1 MTPYRVVIEK
11 KASRALVALDQHH
24 RARTTGAIELLARNP
39 YPPAARK
46 LSNRLAYRVR
56 VGDYRII
63 YSVRDTTITMM
74 VVAMDHRKDAY
85 RWSMALTTVKDHE

>member
-1 MTPYRVVIEK
+1 
-11 KASRALVALDQHH
+11 
-24 RARTTGAIELLARNP
+24 LARNP

-63 YSVRDTTITMM
+63 YSVQESTITIV
-74 VVAMDHRKDAY
+74 VVAIGHRKDVY
-85 RWSMALTTVKDHE
+85 R

>member
-11 KASRALVALDQHH
+11 KASRALMALDQHH
-24 RARTTGAIELLARNP
+24 RARITGAIELLARNP

-63 YSVRDTTITMM
+63 YSVQESTITIV
-74 VVAMDHRKDAY
+74 VVAIGHRKDVY
-85 RWSMALTTVKDHE
+85 R

>member
-11 KASRALVALDQHH
+11 KASRALMALETNH
-24 RARTTGAIELLARNP
+24 RARITGAIELLARNP

-46 LSNRLAYRVR
+46 LTNRLAYRVR

-63 YSVRDTTITMM
+63 YSVNDTTITIM
-74 VVAMDHRKDAY
+74 VLATRHREDVY
-85 RWSMALTTVKDHE
+85 R

>member
-24 RARTTGAIELLARNP
+24 RARITGAIELLARNP

-63 YSVRDTTITMM
+63 YSVNDSTITIM
-74 VVAMDHRKDAY
+74 VLATHHREEVY
-85 RWSMALTTVKDHE
+85 R

>member
-11 KASRALVALDQHH
+11 KASRALMALDQHH
-24 RARTTGAIELLARNP
+24 RARITGAIELLARNP

-46 LSNRLAYRVR
+46 LTNRLAYRVR

-63 YSVRDTTITMM
+63 YSVQESTITIV
-74 VVAMDHRKDAY
+74 VVAIGHRKDVY
-85 RWSMALTTVKDHE
+85 R

>member
-1 MTPYRVVIEK
+1 VTPYRVVIEK

-24 RARTTGAIELLARNP
+24 RARITGAIELLARNP

-63 YSVRDTTITMM
+63 YSVNDSTITIM
-74 VVAMDHRKDAY
+74 VLATHHREEVY
-85 RWSMALTTVKDHE
+85 R

>member
-1 MTPYRVVIEK
+1 VTPYRVVIEK
-11 KASRALVALDQHH
+11 KASRALMALDQHH
-24 RARTTGAIELLARNP
+24 RARITGAIELLARNP

-63 YSVRDTTITMM
+63 YSVQESTITIV
-74 VVAMDHRKDAY
+74 VVAIGHRKDVY
-85 RWSMALTTVKDHE
+85 R

>member
-24 RARTTGAIELLARNP
+24 RARITGAIELLARNP
-39 YPPAARK
+39 FPPAARK
-46 LSNRLAYRVR
+46 LTNRLAYRVR

-63 YSVRDTTITMM
+63 YSVNDSTITIM
-74 VVAMDHRKDAY
+74 VLATHHREEVY
-85 RWSMALTTVKDHE
+85 R

>member
-24 RARTTGAIELLARNP
+24 RARIKGAIELLARNP

-46 LSNRLAYRVR
+46 LTNRLAYRVR

-63 YSVRDTTITMM
+63 YSVNDSTITIM
-74 VVAMDHRKDAY
+74 VLATHHREEVY
-85 RWSMALTTVKDHE
+85 R

>member
-11 KASRALVALDQHH
+11 KASRALMALDQHH
-24 RARTTGAIELLARNP
+24 RARITGAIELLARDP

-46 LSNRLAYRVR
+46 LTNRLAYRVR

-63 YSVRDTTITMM
+63 YSVQESTITIV
-74 VVAMDHRKDAY
+74 VVAIGHRKDVY
-85 RWSMALTTVKDHE
+85 R

>member
-24 RARTTGAIELLARNP
+24 RARITGAIELLARNP

-63 YSVRDTTITMM
+63 YSVQESTITIV
-74 VVAMDHRKDAY
+74 VVAIGHRKDVY
-85 RWSMALTTVKDHE
+85 R

>member
-1 MTPYRVVIEK
+1 VTPYRVVIEK

-24 RARTTGAIELLARNP
+24 RARITGAIELLARNP

-46 LSNRLAYRVR
+46 LTNRLAYRVR

-63 YSVRDTTITMM
+63 YSVQESTITIV
-74 VVAMDHRKDAY
+74 VVAIGHRKDVY
-85 RWSMALTTVKDHE
+85 R

>member
-11 KASRALVALDQHH
+11 KASRALMALETHH
-24 RARTTGAIELLARNP
+24 RARITGAIELLARNP

-63 YSVRDTTITMM
+63 YSVNDSTIIVMVLAVGHRRD
-74 VVAMDHRKDAY
+74 VY
-85 RWSMALTTVKDHE
+85 R

>member
-1 MTPYRVVIEK
+1 M
-11 KASRALVALDQHH
+11 ALDQHH
-24 RARTTGAIELLARNP
+24 RARITGAIELLARNP

-63 YSVRDTTITMM
+63 YSVQESTITIV
-74 VVAMDHRKDAY
+74 VVAIGHRKDVY
-85 RWSMALTTVKDHE
+85 R

>member
-1 MTPYRVVIEK
+1 VTPYRVVIEK

-24 RARTTGAIELLARNP
+24 RARITGAIELLARNP

-63 YSVRDTTITMM
+63 YSVNDSTITVM
-74 VVAMDHRKDAY
+74 VLAVGHRRDVY
-85 RWSMALTTVKDHE
+85 R

>member
-1 MTPYRVVIEK
+1 VTPYRVVIEK

-24 RARTTGAIELLARNP
+24 RARITGAIELLARNP

-63 YSVRDTTITMM
+63 YSVQESTITIV
-74 VVAMDHRKDAY
+74 VVAIGHRKDVY
-85 RWSMALTTVKDHE
+85 R